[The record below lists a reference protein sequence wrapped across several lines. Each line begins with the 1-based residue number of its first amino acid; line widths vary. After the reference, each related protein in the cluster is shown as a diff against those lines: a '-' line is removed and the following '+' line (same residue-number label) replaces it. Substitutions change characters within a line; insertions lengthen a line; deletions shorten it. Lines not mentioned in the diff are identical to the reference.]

1 MSLHCVA
8 SAGQKN
14 HFRPPSKR
22 STGMLAALRAG
33 LPVKK
38 TRSKYASLKRQCNTG
53 GPCAECVERILRNF
67 LSLTDF

>member
-22 STGMLAALRAG
+22 STGMLAVLRAG

-38 TRSKYASLKRQCNTG
+38 LEVNMHHLKGNTIPAG
-53 GPCAECVERILRNF
+53 HVQNA
-67 LSLTDF
+67 LSESYEIFFR